1 MKIYYLPLFTLILFC
16 LSAQKEKQFP
26 TFQYTSIEG
35 ATINNSIFTGKES
48 MVILG
53 RLGCYPLMLL
63 LKDLQ
68 DTTFSQDFQTIL
80 ILEDTNQQILDFNS
94 PTSNLFSRM
103 RFKYKL
109 NPLRGYVV
117 GECDKEKLTYPKG
130 DTLILNHP
138 SILAKKLKTNDSP
151 STYFVNSQG
160 LIERSFKGY
169 FNGGSKKFRLQTLFA
184 GTIRVDKHVYK
195 QQPVSK

>member
-1 MKIYYLPLFTLILFC
+1 MKIYHFFLFILILFC
-16 LSAQKEKQFP
+16 FSAQKEKYFP

-35 ATINNSIFTGKES
+35 TTIDNNIFTGKKS

-94 PTSNLFSRM
+94 TTSNLFSRI
-103 RFKYKL
+103 RFKYEL
-109 NPLRGYVV
+109 NPLRGYVI
-117 GECDKEKLTYPKG
+117 GECEKEKITYPKG

-138 SILAKKLKTNDSP
+138 SILSKKLKTNDSP
-151 STYFVNSQG
+151 TTYFVNSQG
-160 LIERSFKGY
+160 SIERSFKGY
-169 FNGGSKKFRLQTLFA
+169 INGANKKFRLQTLFA
-184 GTIRVDKHVYK
+184 GMDHVHKNVYK
-195 QQPVSK
+195 QRPGWK